1 MQNVAKLFTIYISIY
16 LIYIY
21 ISYYI
26 CSIQSTSGKEPRSTP
41 VIFSTAT
48 VTAEASSVLG
58 AWRCHPDG
66 RAGRFRRCHEVGLMA
81 CWVGFFWVPLAHWLC
96 VYQYSINKY
105 IDININV
112 NINIYISVWG
122 ERERNKVR
130 QDIST
135 LVFLIL
141 TLILL
146 QVTPC
151 GRHRSTSTSGAE
163 VGRVSSF

>member
-1 MQNVAKLFTIYISIY
+1 
-16 LIYIY
+16 
-21 ISYYI
+21 
-26 CSIQSTSGKEPRSTP
+26 
-41 VIFSTAT
+41 
-48 VTAEASSVLG
+48 
-58 AWRCHPDG
+58 
-66 RAGRFRRCHEVGLMA
+66 MA
-81 CWVGFFWVPLAHWLC
+81 CWVGFFGVPLAHWLC
-96 VYQYSINKY
+96 VYLYSINKY

-112 NINIYISVWG
+112 NININIYIYICVG
-122 ERERNKVR
+122 RERERNKVR